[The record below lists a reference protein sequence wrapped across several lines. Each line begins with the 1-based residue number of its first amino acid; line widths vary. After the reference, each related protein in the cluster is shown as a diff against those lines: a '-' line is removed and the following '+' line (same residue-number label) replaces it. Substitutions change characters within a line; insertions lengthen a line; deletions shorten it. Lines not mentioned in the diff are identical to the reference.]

1 MKKLLFILLTLICF
15 ICISCDDDS
24 YRGKI
29 VDIRTEPAHM
39 IPYGYNNLYRGIPET
54 YKIIVVNKYKKNRK
68 HRAFSFTTKDPACLY
83 QYHIGDSV
91 FLSLAGTLEVVETDK
106 KL

>member
-1 MKKLLFILLTLICF
+1 MKKLLFILILICF

-24 YRGKI
+24 YRGRI
-29 VDIRTEPAHM
+29 VDIKSMPAHI
-39 IPYGYNNLYRGIPET
+39 IPYRNYDTSIPEA

-68 HRAFSFTTKDPACLY
+68 HRAFSYTIEDPTCLY
-83 QYHIGDSV
+83 QYNIGDSV

>member
-1 MKKLLFILLTLICF
+1 MKKLLFILLTIICF
-15 ICISCDDDS
+15 TCISCDDDS
-24 YRGKI
+24 YRGRI
-29 VDIRTEPAHM
+29 VDIRKEPAHM

-54 YKIIVVNKYKKNRK
+54 YKIIVVNYYKKNRK
-68 HRAFSFTTKDPACLY
+68 HRAFSYTIKDPAY

-91 FLSLAGTLEVVETDK
+91 FLSLGGTLEVVETDK

>member
-1 MKKLLFILLTLICF
+1 MKKLLVILLIIICF

-24 YRGKI
+24 YRGRI
-29 VDIRTEPAHM
+29 VDIRCENGYMT
-39 IPYGYNNLYRGIPET
+39 PYGYNNLYRGIPDT

-91 FLSLAGTLEVVETDK
+91 FLSLAGTLEIVETDE

>member
-1 MKKLLFILLTLICF
+1 MKRLLVILLTIICF

-24 YRGKI
+24 YRGRI
-29 VDIRTEPAHM
+29 VDIRKEPAHM

-68 HRAFSFTTKDPACLY
+68 HRAFSYTIKDPACLY

-91 FLSLAGTLEVVETDK
+91 FLSLGSTLEVVETDK